1 MVDGTV
7 LQEGGEVTAVDAE
20 AVRREASEVG
30 LGMDLTEERQSAQRH
45 KP

>member
-7 LQEGGEVTAVDAE
+7 LQEGGEVTAIDAE
-20 AVRREASEVG
+20 AVRRKASEVG
-30 LGMDLTEERQSAQRH
+30 LGMDLTAERRSARRH